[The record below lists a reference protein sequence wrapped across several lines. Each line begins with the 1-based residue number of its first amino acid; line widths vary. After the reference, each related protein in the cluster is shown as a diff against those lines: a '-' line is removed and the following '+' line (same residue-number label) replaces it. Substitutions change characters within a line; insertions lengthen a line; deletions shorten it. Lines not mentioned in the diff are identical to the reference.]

1 MPQVTKHSANAGHL
15 VRESVRHGLM
25 LALLVCGL
33 CSPVAAQQAAKIRL
47 ANTSDQAAT
56 IRDRTGKNVVIAP
69 KSAANISVSKLPYTV
84 TYWSGNPAVSWK
96 TLSITRSG
104 QYNFQYTGNQFA
116 LTSSRISISNPGT
129 QAATVRSAAGKNIEL
144 APNKS
149 LSISATKYPYK
160 LTYWSGKASVGWKT
174 ASIAQPG
181 QYGMT
186 FQGGEFS
193 LAQRQPNP
201 AARAVAGKNGRAAGA
216 NPVAV
221 NAGVANPGV
230 ANGGT
235 ANPAVANPAVANGGA
250 ANRAPANGG
259 GGNRAVANR
268 TAGGNRGGRGPA
280 GGGGQAGNGAGN
292 AGNGGAVAGG
302 GVGNG
307 ADPLA
312 GGPIAMIPVDNQAL
326 RMLLLGRVRPNRTNL
341 LAAADDI
348 KKLHENAVKEAAAAD
363 KAVQDEKLKQGVL
376 ETQLVK
382 DNKALDDAAKKV
394 AAAQNDLK
402 AKKGKPGEAAA
413 KAALAAAE
421 KAQNDA
427 KAKVAATNN
436 AIAAA
441 KTKVADSQKKAN
453 LAKAKA
459 NDALANR
466 NAVCDKMVAFLLAQL
481 RA

>member
-1 MPQVTKHSANAGHL
+1 MTLVTKHFANAGHL
-15 VRESVRHGLM
+15 VRKTVRNGLM

-47 ANTSDQAAT
+47 ANSSDQAAT
-56 IRDRTGKNVVIAP
+56 IRDRSGKNVVIAP

-104 QYNFQYTGNQFA
+104 QYNFQYTGNQFS
-116 LTSSRISISNPGT
+116 LTSSRISISNPGK
-129 QAATVRSAAGKNIEL
+129 QAATVRSAAGKNIDL

-149 LSISATKYPYK
+149 LSISATKYPYS
-160 LTYWSGKASVGWKT
+160 LTYWSGKPSVGWKT
-174 ASIAQPG
+174 VSIAQPG

-186 FQGGEFS
+186 FQGGEFV
-193 LAQRQPNP
+193 LAQRQPVP
-201 AARAVAGKNGRAAGA
+201 AARGVAVKNGRAEGGAGRAGA

-221 NAGVANPGV
+221 NAGVANRGPVKG
-230 ANGGT
+230 
-235 ANPAVANPAVANGGA
+235 AVANRG
-250 ANRAPANGG
+250 PANGG
-259 GGNRAVANR
+259 GNQAVANR
-268 TAGGNRGGRGPA
+268 TGGGNRGGRGA
-280 GGGGQAGNGAGN
+280 GGGQAGGADGVGAGG
-292 AGNGGAVAGG
+292 AGVAAGG
-302 GVGNG
+302 GNG
-307 ADPLA
+307 ADPLLA
-312 GGPIAMIPVDNQAL
+312 GGQLAWIPLENQAL
-326 RMLLLGRVRPNRTNL
+326 RMLLLGRVRPSRNNL

-394 AAAQNDLK
+394 TAAQNDLK

-413 KAALAAAE
+413 KTALAAAE

-427 KAKVAATNN
+427 KAKAAATNN

>member
-1 MPQVTKHSANAGHL
+1 MPQVTKHSANDGHL

-149 LSISATKYPYK
+149 LSISATKYPYN
-160 LTYWSGKASVGWKT
+160 LTYWSGKPSVGWKT
-174 ASIAQPG
+174 VSIAQPG

-201 AARAVAGKNGRAAGA
+201 AARAVAGKNGRAAGGGAGRAGA

-221 NAGVANPGV
+221 NAGVANP
-230 ANGGT
+230 
-235 ANPAVANPAVANGGA
+235 AVANPGAANGGA

-259 GGNRAVANR
+259 GGNRVANR
-268 TAGGNRGGRGPA
+268 TGGGNRGGRGPA

-292 AGNGGAVAGG
+292 AGNGGAVAG

-348 KKLHENAVKEAAAAD
+348 KKLHENAVKEAAGAD
-363 KAVQDEKLKQGVL
+363 KTVQDEKLKQGVL